1 MNSPKFISIVVRPH
15 LPNPLLLV
23 AGGET
28 LREVETAAL
37 TAYSGVAQLTPADV
51 EPPMWDTY
59 VRVRDV
65 IRPDAETLAGVLYT
79 RYCEAVGGKAFNG
92 DPLPSWAEFRADPAK
107 QKQALAW
114 IAAAEAANG

>member
-1 MNSPKFISIVVRPH
+1 MDSPRFISVLVRPH

-37 TAYSGVAQLTPADV
+37 TAYSGISQLTPPDV

-59 VRVRDV
+59 VRARDV
-65 IRPDAETLAGVLYT
+65 V
-79 RYCEAVGGKAFNG
+79 N
-92 DPLPSWAEFRADPAK
+92 
-107 QKQALAW
+107 
-114 IAAAEAANG
+114 ANPPVTHG